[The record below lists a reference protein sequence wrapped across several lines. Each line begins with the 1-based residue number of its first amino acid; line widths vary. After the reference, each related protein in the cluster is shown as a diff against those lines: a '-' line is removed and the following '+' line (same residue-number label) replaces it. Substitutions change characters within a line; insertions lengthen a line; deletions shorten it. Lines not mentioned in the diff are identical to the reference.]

1 MANYN
6 SDHGRTYHEYLDCKS
21 EVNCEAKEG
30 QLDDETAFINSL
42 KNVWNQCKK
51 CDAVHTMLHNYFE
64 KVDNPYEAALSLVR
78 RCPDYKPSRSSS
90 LAFTVIEQF
99 AVWLAPTQQE
109 LTSCLT
115 SEVKYEA
122 FQVASRQ
129 RNKELSEA
137 VVRIYMLKESQNLFI
152 QPLRDLIKL
161 NMYKEVRK
169 DDNCFLI
176 IILCNVVFIVNVF
189 LSF

>member
-1 MANYN
+1 M
-6 SDHGRTYHEYLDCKS
+6 
-21 EVNCEAKEG
+21 
-30 QLDDETAFINSL
+30 
-42 KNVWNQCKK
+42 
-51 CDAVHTMLHNYFE
+51 
-64 KVDNPYEAALSLVR
+64 
-78 RCPDYKPSRSSS
+78 
-90 LAFTVIEQF
+90 
-99 AVWLAPTQQE
+99 
-109 LTSCLT
+109 
-115 SEVKYEA
+115 KYEA